1 MADEALLNL
10 LKNGVD
16 AWNGARVDPDGREAY
31 ERMIWGGDLSEA
43 VVDPALKKHE
53 ELLTRK
59 ARQ

>member
-1 MADEALLNL
+1 MRGMGHASTRMAV
-10 LKNGVD
+10 K
-16 AWNGARVDPDGREAY
+16 RH